1 MFNASKYPVAYE
13 GSVKKI
19 RTVKT
24 ATASRPGVYLFEYTD
39 NYSVFDYGKMPD
51 RLRHKGAAMAV
62 LSAWLFERLEE
73 PRNWRKLGKSDVWD
87 VIRDPDLRDG
97 LIGSKT
103 FREMKRAGMK
113 THYRGLRDR
122 NGRLLRTDALIEPTN
137 LMEVTGVEIVPPE
150 RTVLSG
156 KILWNYNHIHGGLKH
171 CLIPLENVF
180 RFGVPKGSSL
190 LERMNDDPG
199 YHKELGLMRKPRE
212 GAMLPRPVVELFSKL
227 EPSDRH
233 LPLETA
239 LNFSGLDNESFH
251 SLLERTLLAAVFL
264 MYAFS
269 QAGIRLWDGKFEFVR
284 SPEGIVLADAIT
296 PDELRLTVKGVQI
309 SKEPIRQYYR
319 RYRAPFVKA
328 VTEAKK
334 IAAKTNRKI
343 SNIVKTDLGSPPAK
357 MEAEFKKVMEAMYTG
372 VTAEVT
378 GLDVFGPVEPLSR
391 TIKVI
396 SRFV

>member
-1 MFNASKYPVAYE
+1 MFNASKYPVVYE

-24 ATASRPGVYLFEYTD
+24 TTAARPGVYLFEYTD
-39 NYSVFDYGKMPD
+39 DYSVFDYGKMPD
-51 RLRHKGAAMAV
+51 RLRGKGAAMAV
-62 LSAWLFERLEE
+62 LSAWLFERLEDAG
-73 PRNWRKLGKSDVWD
+73 NWRSLAKSDVWD
-87 VIRDPDLRDG
+87 VIRDADLRDG
-97 LIGSKT
+97 LIRSKT
-103 FREMKRAGMK
+103 FRELKKAGMK

-122 NGRLLRTDALIEPTN
+122 KGRLVRTDALEEPTN
-137 LMEVTGVEIVPPE
+137 LMEVTGVGIVSPE

-156 KILWNYNHIHGGLKH
+156 RTLWNYNHIHGGLKH

-190 LERMNDDPG
+190 LERMSDDPE
-199 YHKELGLMRKPRE
+199 YYKELGLKRRPKE
-212 GAMLPRPVVELFSKL
+212 GAMLPRPVIELFSKL

-233 LPLETA
+233 LSFETA
-239 LNFSGLDNESFH
+239 LNFSGLDNEAFH
-251 SLLERTLLAAVFL
+251 DLLERTLLVAVFL

-284 SPEGIVLADAIT
+284 SPEGIILADAIT
-296 PDELRLTVKGVQI
+296 PDELRLTIKGVQI

-319 RYRAPFVKA
+319 RYRAPFVEA
-328 VTEAKK
+328 VTKAKK
-334 IAAKTNRKI
+334 IAAQTNRKI

-357 MEAEFKKVMEAMYTG
+357 METEFREVMEAMYTG

-378 GLDVFGPVEPLSR
+378 GLDVFGPVEPLGH
-391 TIKVI
+391 TIKAI
-396 SRFV
+396 ARFV